1 MGEGGIKVAGRWS
14 DAGLG
19 GCDLGKSGCDLVQPL
34 MNPVYRSV
42 SVAFYEH
49 PELRPLSN
57 KEAMVR
63 RGAKAL
69 TAITL

>member
-1 MGEGGIKVAGRWS
+1 
-14 DAGLG
+14 
-19 GCDLGKSGCDLVQPL
+19 

-69 TAITL
+69 TAKMNSSPVVGLDM